1 MASSTEIMH
10 ADQETIP
17 IVGGG
22 PAPDTRGKQPVVDVT
37 PPRHNNPK
45 QVSEAASSSES
56 TEALMSTIRAAA
68 AEAEAK
74 VIGPRTPLPGNRRW
88 WRRLFPPDPL
98 SSIPVGQPLDAQ
110 QERMLIKKALRPMN
124 PWNPKRLAMERQIV
138 RECLHHYN
146 IRNPG
151 NEYEP
156 APGMVIQY
164 FQFGNGT
171 CWTHGNFVAR
181 QKRYG
186 CFSLLPAPRTLFFY
200 EQSYKNGSPGVVTCT
215 PLGRN
220 TILPF
225 VIVFSDEPLI
235 PFARRAIV
243 ALMIRNL
250 AYRRSVHVETV
261 T

>member
-1 MASSTEIMH
+1 MPQEEIESRTSRSRRRRHRSALALAAAPQPAVERIGAAMASSTEIMH

-110 QERMLIKKALRPMN
+110 QERMLIKKALR
-124 PWNPKRLAMERQIV
+124 
-138 RECLHHYN
+138 
-146 IRNPG
+146 
-151 NEYEP
+151 
-156 APGMVIQY
+156 
-164 FQFGNGT
+164 
-171 CWTHGNFVAR
+171 
-181 QKRYG
+181 
-186 CFSLLPAPRTLFFY
+186 
-200 EQSYKNGSPGVVTCT
+200 
-215 PLGRN
+215 
-220 TILPF
+220 
-225 VIVFSDEPLI
+225 
-235 PFARRAIV
+235 
-243 ALMIRNL
+243 
-250 AYRRSVHVETV
+250 
-261 T
+261 